1 LKYKHKKRGFLAEK
15 SKEELKE
22 NMNIT
27 WRESERNGATGQRG
41 RSSGVRWLPVREM
54 TTTEKERE

>member
-1 LKYKHKKRGFLAEK
+1 LAEK

-27 WRESERNGATGQRG
+27 WRESERNGAAGQRD